1 MYMLLKTQSSRVY
14 EAKADRKEAE
24 TNPQIY
30 LDI

>member
-1 MYMLLKTQSSRVY
+1 MYMLLRTQSSRVY
-14 EAKADRKEAE
+14 EAKTDRKEAE